1 LRESDFITGDQRFDY
16 LITGGT
22 GSLGQELTR
31 QLLTDP
37 ETRSIKIYS
46 RGEYAQWQMKEQLND
61 KRLKFIIGDV
71 RDKVR
76 LSQSMRGVDYV
87 IHTAALKHVP
97 VCYENPTE
105 AISTNI
111 TGTANVIEC
120 AVEREVKKVLAV
132 SSDKA
137 VYPINIYGT
146 SKQVLEHLILNADKE
161 SNTLFSVI
169 RPGNYFESRGNV
181 FELWNKQ
188 AETGE
193 CTLTD
198 PDMKRYF
205 IHLADVAKLTI
216 HYLYRMQGGEI
227 FIPKMKEYSMQD
239 LLKSLHP
246 EARIKIIG
254 KRAGERLSE
263 PLWTET
269 EYPNLVEGEELYVL
283 HNHDL

>member
-1 LRESDFITGDQRFDY
+1 
-16 LITGGT
+16 
-22 GSLGQELTR
+22 
-31 QLLTDP
+31 
-37 ETRSIKIYS
+37 
-46 RGEYAQWQMKEQLND
+46 MKEQLND

-71 RDKVR
+71 RDKAR

-97 VCYENPTE
+97 VCHNNPTE
-105 AISTNI
+105 AINTNI
-111 TGTANVIEC
+111 TGTVNVIEC

-146 SKQVLEHLILNADKE
+146 SKQVLEHLIINADKE
-161 SNTLFSVI
+161 SDTLFSVI

-181 FELWNKQ
+181 FELWDKQ
-188 AETGE
+188 AESGE

-205 IHLADVAKLTI
+205 IHLTDIASLIIRCLIIT
-216 HYLYRMQGGEI
+216 QGGDI
-227 FIPKMKEYSMQD
+227 FIPKMTEYNMQD
-239 LLKSLHP
+239 LLKERYP
-246 EARIKIIG
+246 EVSMKIIG

-263 PLWTET
+263 PLWTDA
-269 EYPNLVEGEELYVL
+269 EYPNLVEGEEYYVL
-283 HNHDL
+283 HHNNLS